1 MKSNAHDT
9 YMDTDY
15 NIHNDVDYYIM
26 DDDDI
31 HYNHDNHCDYSDDL
45 FDNSFVDFLGDV
57 FDAERTIY
65 L

>member
-1 MKSNAHDT
+1 
-9 YMDTDY
+9 MDTDY